1 MSRYTYEPPDPVEEP
16 PLGELF
22 SELTSNLQTLLR
34 KEVELAK
41 IEVQDQMSKATKA
54 GAMFGVGA
62 VAGLL
67 GAILLSFAAAFGLAE
82 GIPTWLAFLAVALLY
97 LAVAG
102 LMFVSGKKRLESFQP
117 VPRQTMETLKEDVDV
132 AKTSLQQGVASSG
145 PSPSS
150 RRY

>member
-1 MSRYTYEPPDPVEEP
+1 MSRYTYEPPDGADER

-22 SELTSNLQTLLR
+22 SELTSNLQNLLR

-41 IEVQDQMSKATKA
+41 IEVQDQVSKATKA
-54 GAMFGVGA
+54 GAMFGAGA

-67 GAILLSFAAAFGLAE
+67 GVILLSFGAAFGLAE

-97 LAVAG
+97 LAIAG
-102 LMFVSGKKRLESFQP
+102 LLFVSGKKRLETFQP
-117 VPRQTMETLKEDVDV
+117 VPRQTMETLKEDVEV
-132 AKTSLQQGVASSG
+132 AKSSLQQGVGSS
-145 PSPSS
+145 PSPST